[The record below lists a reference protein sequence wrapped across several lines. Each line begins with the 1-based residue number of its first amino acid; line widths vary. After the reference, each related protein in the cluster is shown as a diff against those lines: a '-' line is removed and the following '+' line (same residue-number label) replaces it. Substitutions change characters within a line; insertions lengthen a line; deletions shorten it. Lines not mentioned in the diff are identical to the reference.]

1 METAGIT
8 LLVFAVVW
16 IVAYIVVIRHWLLQ
30 YALTAG
36 LITRLEAA
44 EGNLW
49 RTIELWFE
57 GKKALLVAFLMSGL
71 GALKSA
77 TDSTLQTVT
86 GLQPGDLDPLKDQ
99 GVWHAFFS
107 DGIVLKIMSGLALAA
122 GLLAIKGHLTAARI
136 EPAKVDPASPTT

>member
-1 METAGIT
+1 MKTAGIT
-8 LLVFAVVW
+8 MLVFAIVW
-16 IVAYIVVIRHWLLQ
+16 IVAYIAFIRHWLMQ

-36 LITRLEAA
+36 VITRIEAA

-49 RTIELWFE
+49 RRIELRFE
-57 GKKALLVAFLMSGL
+57 GKKTLLVAFLMSGL

-77 TDSTLQTVT
+77 TDATVATVT
-86 GLQPGDLDPLKDQ
+86 GLQPTDLDPLKDQ

-107 DGIVLKIMSGLALAA
+107 DGVVLKIMSGLALAA

-136 EPAKVDPASPTT
+136 EPAKTDPASPST

>member
-1 METAGIT
+1 METAAIT
-8 LLVFAVVW
+8 MLVFAVAW
-16 IVAYIVVIRHWLLQ
+16 IVAYIVVIRHWLMQ
-30 YALTAG
+30 YALTARV
-36 LITRLEAA
+36 LTRIEAA

-49 RTIELWFE
+49 RKIELWLE

-77 TDSTLQTVT
+77 TDATVATVT
-86 GLQPGDLDPLKDQ
+86 GLRPGDLDPLKDQ

-107 DGIVLKIMSGLALAA
+107 DGVVLKIMSGLALAA

-136 EPAKVDPASPTT
+136 EPAPIDPASPST